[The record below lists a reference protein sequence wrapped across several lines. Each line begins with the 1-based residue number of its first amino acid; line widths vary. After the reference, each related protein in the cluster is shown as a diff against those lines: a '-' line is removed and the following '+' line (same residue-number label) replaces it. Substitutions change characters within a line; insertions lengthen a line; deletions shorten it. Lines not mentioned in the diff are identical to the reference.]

1 MDKFNNL
8 LILTRIHNPIG
19 IFLLLWPTLS
29 ALFMASG
36 GFPNIRVLTIFIFGT
51 ILMRTAGCV
60 VNDLIDR
67 NLDCFVERTK
77 NRPIASN
84 IVSPKEAS
92 ILLLVLIIFCFI
104 LVIQLNFM
112 TICIAFIALIF
123 SLTYPLTK
131 RFFAVPQLYLGVTF
145 GFGIL
150 MAFSAV
156 QNKIPTEALILFIS
170 NIFWAFAYDSH
181 YAVGDMA
188 DDKKIN
194 IRSSPLTFNKKII
207 FIVTLSYFLM
217 FLSLFI
223 IGTLENFSYIYYVLL
238 SLAFVI
244 AMYGCI
250 ESRHMDAKKNF
261 KAFLRN
267 NYVGMIIFF
276 GFVSQLHN

>member
-36 GFPNIRVLTIFIFGT
+36 GFPNIKVLTIFIFGT

-60 VNDLIDR
+60 ANDLFDR

-84 IVSPKEAS
+84 LVSPKEAS

-104 LVIQLNFM
+104 LAIQLNFM

-156 QNKIPTEALILFIS
+156 QNKIPAEALILFIS

-223 IGTLENFSYIYYVLL
+223 IGTLENFTYIYYVLL
-238 SLAFVI
+238 SLALAI
-244 AMYGCI
+244 AMYGCF

-261 KAFLRN
+261 KAFLRS
-267 NYVGMIIFF
+267 NYIGMIIFL

>member
-60 VNDLIDR
+60 VNDLLDR
-67 NLDCFVERTK
+67 NLDYFVERTK

-84 IVSPKEAS
+84 LVSPKEAS
-92 ILLLVLIIFCFI
+92 ILLLVLIIFCFV

-112 TICIAFIALIF
+112 TICIAFIALMF

-131 RFFAVPQLYLGVTF
+131 RFFAVPQLYLGITF

-223 IGTLENFSYIYYVLL
+223 IGTLENFTYIFYFLL
-238 SLAFVI
+238 SLALVI
-244 AMYGCI
+244 AMYGCF

-261 KAFLRN
+261 KAFLRS
-267 NYVGMIIFF
+267 NYIGMIIFL